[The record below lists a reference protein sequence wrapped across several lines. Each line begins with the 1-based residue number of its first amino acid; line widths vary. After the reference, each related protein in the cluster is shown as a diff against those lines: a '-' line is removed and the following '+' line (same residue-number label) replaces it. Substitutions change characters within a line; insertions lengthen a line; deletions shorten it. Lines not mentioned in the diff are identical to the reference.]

1 MSRCQRRM
9 WVGSSM
15 TALVLSV
22 FLVGCPK
29 RPEVTETAP
38 KAIGP
43 QGAIA
48 MPALPPPPPSPP
60 TVSGVEPTVS
70 ASEGQPPAEVTAE
83 AEEAETSP
91 EAAVKEVEAPTA
103 ERTETEPPDGAASQP
118 QPSESGVTREGSIEE
133 GEVSPK
139 AEEEMAG
146 VGAQAQ
152 APAEGSEV
160 RPELPAPV
168 KEADATLGTEGQV
181 KGGEIT
187 APAPAEPSAEGASS
201 AVPAEPVV
209 TAPVAPAR
217 VAPPPAPAPEP
228 AVVAEAPK
236 PPELT
241 VKDIFFD
248 FDQSVIRED
257 SRKTLADNI
266 QWLRVNT
273 AAKVTLEGHCD
284 ERGSSEYNLAL
295 GERRA
300 RVTRDFLVA
309 GGIDVGR
316 ISTISYGKERP
327 FVLGHDESAWKW
339 NRRAHFVVSTK

>member
-1 MSRCQRRM
+1 MSSCQRRM

-48 MPALPPPPPSPP
+48 MPAPPPPP
-60 TVSGVEPTVS
+60 TVSGVGPTVPAPGAQQS
-70 ASEGQPPAEVTAE
+70 PAEVTAE
-83 AEEAETSP
+83 AEKVETSP
-91 EAAVKEVEAPTA
+91 EAALTEVEAPTA
-103 ERTETEPPDGAASQP
+103 ERTETEPPDGGASQP
-118 QPSESGVTREGSIEE
+118 QPSEPGVTPEASITE

-139 AEEEMAG
+139 AEEDQAG

-160 RPELPAPV
+160 RPELPAEA
-168 KEADATLGTEGQV
+168 KEADATPGTEGQI

-201 AVPAEPVV
+201 AAPAEPVA

-266 QWLRVNT
+266 QWLMANA

-309 GGIDVGR
+309 AGIDAGR

>member
-1 MSRCQRRM
+1 MRRCQRRM

-48 MPALPPPPPSPP
+48 MPAPPPPP
-60 TVSGVEPTVS
+60 TVSGAAPTVPAPGAQQS
-70 ASEGQPPAEVTAE
+70 PAEVTAQ
-83 AEEAETSP
+83 AEDAKTAPDAPIE
-91 EAAVKEVEAPTA
+91 EVEAPSA
-103 ERTETEPPDGAASQP
+103 ERTETMSPDGAASPP
-118 QPSESGVTREGSIEE
+118 QPSEMGVTREASIKE

-139 AEEEMAG
+139 AEEEKAG
-146 VGAQAQ
+146 VGAQTR

-160 RPELPAPV
+160 LPELPAPV

-187 APAPAEPSAEGASS
+187 APAPAELSTEGTSS
-201 AVPAEPVV
+201 AAPSEPVA
-209 TAPVAPAR
+209 TTPVAPAP

-266 QWLRVNT
+266 QWLRANA
-273 AAKVTLEGHCD
+273 AAKVTIEGHCD

-295 GERRA
+295 GERRG
-300 RVTRDFLVA
+300 RVTRDYLVA
-309 GGIDVGR
+309 AGINASR
-316 ISTISYGKERP
+316 ITTISYGKERP

-339 NRRAHFVVSTK
+339 NRRAHFVVSPK